1 MTMNLY
7 KVTLNYG
14 YEYQKAFSFLIVASD
29 IESAKEIAEKTFKS
43 YDYGSYNFHSIE
55 LLASEGQYAK
65 PNILL
70 LAEKKYTMKVLK
82 DTILKDMI
90 IGNDNKKN
98 WVEDFEHENGMYE
111 NICLECKGHFIGD
124 KHRKLCKECAVG
136 TKDVIG

>member
-1 MTMNLY
+1 MNLY
-7 KVTLNYG
+7 KVILNYG
-14 YEYQKAFSFLIVASD
+14 YEYQKAFSFLVVAPT
-29 IESAKEIAEKTFKS
+29 IESAKEATEEAFKS

-70 LAEKKYTMKVLK
+70 LVEKRDTMKVLK
-82 DTILKDMI
+82 DRI

-98 WVEDFEHENGMYE
+98 WVEDFEYENGMYE

-124 KHRKLCKECAVG
+124 KHRKICKECAIG
-136 TKDVIG
+136 IKDVIG